1 MSFDMKKMVSVTNR
15 SAGRVVYLIPEHN
28 IRRVLSQGETRQV
41 PYEELVWLTFV
52 PGGRRLMEDMLYI
65 RDPEAVKE
73 LEVPTEPE
81 YFLDEAGVVDLLQNK
96 SLDEL
101 LDALDFAPKGVI
113 QLIKDKAV
121 SLPLYDMQKREAI
134 FKATGFNV
142 TSAIENIKPDE
153 DEAKAE
159 APAAT
164 RRVRNSAPQEAP
176 ERRVTSNPPKEY
188 KVVTPAKTE

>member
-153 DEAKAE
+153 DEAKVE
-159 APAAT
+159 APTAT
-164 RRVRNSAPQEAP
+164 RRVQVE
-176 ERRVTSNPPKEY
+176 
-188 KVVTPAKTE
+188 TPAAPARTAYARRRFPPRPP